1 MEMLSVGLIKYLIS
15 VCINK
20 TTEKYI
26 TNVAY
31 KENPELIYYLKKDNK
46 FKKTL
51 FNAVLFLLY
60 CIPGFSNILLTLNVS
75 VATSCAVYA
84 KKHPEEIVSKLK
96 ENMIDPSVK
105 LSRMDYNRTF
115 YNAKAIE
122 ESLYLEGAFL
132 TEIDKMIKDS
142 KKEVDSI
149 DYEDDNIYCRI
160 KCRDDNL
167 KLLRKYSKKVENAVE
182 LYQDT
187 KDLKI
192 TDISITDSDLER
204 LIVHLER
211 LEGKELDE
219 YLERFTKVYK
229 LK

>member
-1 MEMLSVGLIKYLIS
+1 MGMLSVGLIKYLVS

-20 TTEKYI
+20 CTEKYI
-26 TNVAY
+26 TNVVY

-46 FKKTL
+46 LKKTL

-60 CIPGFSNILLTLNVS
+60 CIPGFSNILLALNIS
-75 VATSCAVYA
+75 GATSCAVYA
-84 KKHPEEIVSKLK
+84 KKHPEEIVSKFK

-122 ESLYLEGAFL
+122 ESLYLEGASL

-160 KCRDDNL
+160 RCRDDNL
-167 KLLRKYSKKVENAVE
+167 KLLRKYSNKVENAVE

-192 TDISITDSDLER
+192 TDISISDSDLER
-204 LIVHLER
+204 LIVSLER
-211 LEGKELDE
+211 LEGKELDD
-219 YLERFTKVYK
+219 YLDSFVKTYK

>member
-1 MEMLSVGLIKYLIS
+1 
-15 VCINK
+15 
-20 TTEKYI
+20 
-26 TNVAY
+26 
-31 KENPELIYYLKKDNK
+31 
-46 FKKTL
+46 
-51 FNAVLFLLY
+51 
-60 CIPGFSNILLTLNVS
+60 
-75 VATSCAVYA
+75 
-84 KKHPEEIVSKLK
+84 
-96 ENMIDPSVK
+96 MIDPSVK

-122 ESLYLEGAFL
+122 ESLYLEGASL

-160 KCRDDNL
+160 RCRDDNL
-167 KLLRKYSKKVENAVE
+167 KLLRKYSNKVENAVE

-192 TDISITDSDLER
+192 TDISISDSDLER
-204 LIVHLER
+204 LIVSLER
-211 LEGKELDE
+211 LEGKELDD
-219 YLERFTKVYK
+219 YLDSFVKTYK

>member
-1 MEMLSVGLIKYLIS
+1 MVE
-15 VCINK
+15 
-20 TTEKYI
+20 
-26 TNVAY
+26 
-31 KENPELIYYLKKDNK
+31 
-46 FKKTL
+46 
-51 FNAVLFLLY
+51 
-60 CIPGFSNILLTLNVS
+60 
-75 VATSCAVYA
+75 
-84 KKHPEEIVSKLK
+84 
-96 ENMIDPSVK
+96 PSVK

-122 ESLYLEGAFL
+122 DSLYLEGASL

-167 KLLRKYSKKVENAVE
+167 KLLRKYSKKIENAVE

-187 KDLKI
+187 KDCRI
-192 TDISITDSDLER
+192 TDISISDSDLER